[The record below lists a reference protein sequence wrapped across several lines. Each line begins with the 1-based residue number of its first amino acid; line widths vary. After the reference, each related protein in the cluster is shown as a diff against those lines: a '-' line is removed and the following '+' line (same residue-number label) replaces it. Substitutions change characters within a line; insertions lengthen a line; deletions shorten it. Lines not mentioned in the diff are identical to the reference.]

1 MNGRPADVGGEKVTF
16 YENYSGA
23 PRRLLLQRTR
33 SLHRQT
39 GHDKIITKR
48 TSFTHHFLW
57 YRIPHFIHFNLAL
70 AGSISHQGTM
80 NTGDEGRGTLIL
92 LSSACTIH
100 NTCVRAGAVPVWV
113 GDNSRVSSKLAL
125 IISMSALVSFSEL
138 LLALVS
144 SIPCIPSPGL
154 AGGEGDGMCV
164 LRKCQITKKQSHTH
178 TSRQPGPRT
187 ENWKYIRQLWHRVNN
202 LPSPP
207 RHGHTGLQSG
217 GRMSANSYLW

>member
-1 MNGRPADVGGEKVTF
+1 
-16 YENYSGA
+16 
-23 PRRLLLQRTR
+23 
-33 SLHRQT
+33 
-39 GHDKIITKR
+39 
-48 TSFTHHFLW
+48 
-57 YRIPHFIHFNLAL
+57 
-70 AGSISHQGTM
+70 M
-80 NTGDEGRGTLIL
+80 NTGDEGRRGTLIL